1 MKFNC
6 LLMCREQPS
15 LRVLAAALEGLEVEQ
30 EVCLS
35 APEAVELMTP
45 GRYSALVLDFDLPG
59 AAQVAR
65 MARLAPPHQR
75 PVVFAMIGA
84 QTGIAGAFQA
94 GANFVLYKPLIL
106 EQVTRSLR
114 AGRVF
119 MQPDRRRS
127 QRQRLEGLVY
137 LQFGVAAVP
146 ALVLDLSEQGLS
158 LQAPE
163 PLPAVQKVP
172 LRFVLPGTTH
182 MVEGNGELIW
192 ADDEGRAGMLFSRL
206 TPTSRKYLKTWLSKR
221 SPRKKSAVHGAS
233 RSEKARS
240 AQASH

>member
-1 MKFNC
+1 
-6 LLMCREQPS
+6 
-15 LRVLAAALEGLEVEQ
+15 
-30 EVCLS
+30 
-35 APEAVELMTP
+35 VELMSP
-45 GRYSALVLDFDLPG
+45 GRYSALVLDFDLPD

-65 MARLAPPHQR
+65 LARLAAPQQR
-75 PVVFAMIGA
+75 PVIFAMIGA
-84 QTGIAGAFQA
+84 QTGIAAAFQA
-94 GANFVLYKPLIL
+94 GANFVLYKPLTL

-127 QRQRLEGLVY
+127 QRQKLEGLVY

-163 PLPAVQKVP
+163 PLPEVQKVP
-172 LRFVLPGTTH
+172 IRFVLPGTTH
-182 MVEGNGELIW
+182 MVEGNGEMIW

-206 TPTSRKYLKTWLSKR
+206 TPTSRKHLKTWLGKR
-221 SPRKKSAVHGAS
+221 SPKKKNGVHATS
-233 RSEKARS
+233 RPEKARA